1 MDIREIQALHAKYA
15 AQPVVIDINGHVEA
29 MPALP
34 APEGNRRR
42 IALPRLGRFKRLIR
56 PVAIAVA
63 AAAIAAGG
71 GVSAAKLWRVLRV
84 PSHAEATHEATTP
97 APRPASAAASAL
109 AGPRSLTAA
118 DFAGS
123 NSAPTGVL
131 ASVDPR
137 SMTARHDPP
146 PTDPSPREQAAPS
159 DLDKAAAAPI
169 RAPRT
174 APVAQTAAPTI
185 AAATT
190 EPAPPRAAP
199 PAAPPRAA
207 PRHIHRGT
215 ARPHAAPAEH
225 TESASPAPTLALAPA
240 AKAPAASKSGDVQ
253 LF

>member
-1 MDIREIQALHAKYA
+1 MDIREIQALHAQYA
-15 AQPVVIDINGHVEA
+15 AHPVVIDINGHVQA

-34 APEGNRRR
+34 APEGNRSR
-42 IALPRLGRFKRLIR
+42 IALPRLGRFKRLVR

-63 AAAIAAGG
+63 VAALAAGG

-84 PSHAEATHEATTP
+84 PSRAEATHEATTP

-109 AGPRSLTAA
+109 AGPRSLIAA

-137 SMTARHDPP
+137 SLTARHDPP
-146 PTDPSPREQAAPS
+146 PTDSSPREQAAPS
-159 DLDKAAAAPI
+159 DFDKAAAAPI

-174 APVAQTAAPTI
+174 APIAQAAAQTVAP
-185 AAATT
+185 ATT
-190 EPAPPRAAP
+190 EPAPPPAAP
-199 PAAPPRAA
+199 PAAPPKAA
-207 PRHIHRGT
+207 PRHIHRAT
-215 ARPHAAPAEH
+215 ARPHAAPAEN
-225 TESASPAPTLALAPA
+225 TELAAPAPTPAPA
-240 AKAPAASKSGDVQ
+240 AKAPAAGKSGDVQ

>member
-1 MDIREIQALHAKYA
+1 MDIREIQALHAQYA

-34 APEGNRRR
+34 APEGSRSR
-42 IALPRLGRFKRLIR
+42 IALPRLGRFKRLVR

-63 AAAIAAGG
+63 TAALAAGG
-71 GVSAAKLWRVLRV
+71 GVSAANLWRVLRV
-84 PSHAEATHEATTP
+84 PSHAEVTHEATTP

-123 NSAPTGVL
+123 NSAPKGVL

-146 PTDPSPREQAAPS
+146 PTDTSPREQAAPS

-174 APVAQTAAPTI
+174 APVAQTAAPTV
-185 AAATT
+185 ASATT
-190 EPAPPRAAP
+190 EPAPP
-199 PAAPPRAA
+199 PAAPPKAA
-207 PRHIHRGT
+207 PRHIHRAT
-215 ARPHAAPAEH
+215 ARPHAAPAEN
-225 TESASPAPTLALAPA
+225 TEPAAPAPTPAPA
-240 AKAPAASKSGDVQ
+240 PKAPAAGKSGDVQ

>member
-15 AQPVVIDINGHVEA
+15 TQPVVIDINGHVEA

-71 GVSAAKLWRVLRV
+71 GVSAAKLWRALRA
-84 PSHAEATHEATTP
+84 PSHAELAHEATTP
-97 APRPASAAASAL
+97 APRPAPAAASAVTG
-109 AGPRSLTAA
+109 AHALTAA

-123 NSAPTGVL
+123 TSAPTGAL

-137 SMTARHDPP
+137 SLTTRHDAPP
-146 PTDPSPREQAAPS
+146 GNPSPREQPAPS
-159 DLDKAAAAPI
+159 DSDKAAAAPI
-169 RAPRT
+169 RAPRA
-174 APVAQTAAPTI
+174 APVAPTAA
-185 AAATT
+185 AAAASATT
-190 EPAPPRAAP
+190 EPARP
-199 PAAPPRAA
+199 PAAAPKTA

-215 ARPHAAPAEH
+215 TRPHATPAEH
-225 TESASPAPTLALAPA
+225 TEPASPASMQAPAPA
-240 AKAPAASKSGDVQ
+240 AKAPAAAKSGDVQ